1 MEGTDIPIQIL
12 SVNQAGLDVS
22 AGNLAGRGYVIPMLQ
37 DTLADNAWSLW
48 KANLR
53 DFFIL
58 DAEGRLVSITQLSPR
73 DEGGGGIVGDEKAY
87 SSLKTALMEAA
98 MASP

>member
-1 MEGTDIPIQIL
+1 MEDDL
-12 SVNQAGLDVS
+12 SNPQCESGWFGCS

-53 DFFIL
+53 DFIL
-58 DAEGRLVSITQLSPR
+58 DAEGRLVSITVVSS
-73 DEGGGGIVGDEKAY
+73 DEGGGGVGDEKAY

-98 MASP
+98 SP

>member
-1 MEGTDIPIQIL
+1 M
-12 SVNQAGLDVS
+12 S

-37 DTLADNAWSLW
+37 DTLAVNAWSLW

-58 DAEGRLVSITQLSPR
+58 DAEGRWYRCELSPR
-73 DEGGGGIVGDEKAY
+73 DEGGGSIVGDEKAY
-87 SSLKTALMEAA
+87 SSLKTALLDAA
-98 MASP
+98 MASHDLVEHDGVFRQCA